1 MKSLEMKIWIL
12 TSLMITMIP
21 NLPEPL
27 KKTLETTMCLDA
39 DHTHDIA
46 TSRSI
51 TALLAVVENN
61 LAV

>member
-1 MKSLEMKIWIL
+1 
-12 TSLMITMIP
+12 
-21 NLPEPL
+21 
-27 KKTLETTMCLDA
+27 MCLDA

-46 TSRSI
+46 TRRSI